1 MAEENDSQ
9 SGEKT
14 EEPSSYR
21 LEEFRKRGEVASS
34 KELTSSIVLA
44 GCFLVLSISLLYLFE
59 IFSEFLI
66 YIINLDFSLSF
77 QNDLIKDILKKSL
90 LLGAKAFAPIG
101 ISSVLIG
108 VIATVSQIGIL
119 YAPDVLTLKL
129 ERINPINGIQRLF
142 TMRSVVEAA
151 KGFLKFLFIVS
162 IAYGILHDDFKT
174 FSGFIHLDALNS
186 FLYAKDLII
195 KLALYIIGGLFIVS
209 LFDFGYQKYSY
220 HQRLKLTKE
229 EAKKEAKEKDGN
241 PEVKQRIKNIQR
253 EMANKRMMADIP
265 KADVIVTNPTHISI
279 ALKYSAENMVS
290 PEVIG
295 KGADHLA
302 LKIREIAKE
311 NNIPLVENVPLA
323 RTLYKT
329 VRVNDPVPRSLYKA
343 VAEVLAFVYRM
354 KMKRNQVG

>member
-1 MAEENDSQ
+1 LAEGSESQ

-34 KELTSSIVLA
+34 KELTSAIVLA
-44 GCFLVLSISLLYLFE
+44 GCFVVLSLSILYLFE

-66 YIINLDFSLSF
+66 YIINLDFSMSF
-77 QNDLIKDILKKSL
+77 QNEMIKDALKKSITL
-90 LLGAKAFAPIG
+90 AAKAFAPIG
-101 ISSVLIG
+101 ISSILIG
-108 VIATVSQIGIL
+108 VLTTVSQIGIL

-129 ERINPINGIQRLF
+129 DRINPINGFQRLF
-142 TMRSVVEAA
+142 TMRSIVEAA
-151 KGFLKFLFIVS
+151 KGFLKFLFIVV
-162 IAYGILHDDFKT
+162 IAYTVLKDDFES

-195 KLALYIIGGLFIVS
+195 KLAMYIIGGLFIVS
-209 LFDFGYQKYSY
+209 LFDLGYQKYSY
-220 HQRLKLTKE
+220 HQKLKLTKE

-241 PEVKQRIKNIQR
+241 PEVKQRIRNIQR

-279 ALKYSAENMVS
+279 ALRYSPEKMMS

-302 LKIREIAKE
+302 IKIREIAKE

-329 VRVNDPVPRSLYKA
+329 VRVNEAVPRSLYKA
-343 VAEVLAFVYRM
+343 VAEVLAFVYRI
-354 KMKRNQVG
+354 KNKKSQVG

>member
-9 SGEKT
+9 AGEKT

-34 KELTSSIVLA
+34 RELTSSIVLA
-44 GCFLVLSISLLYLFE
+44 GCFLVLSLSIMFLFE

-66 YIINLDFSLSF
+66 YIINLDFSKAYEIEF
-77 QNDLIKDILKKSL
+77 IKDILRKSL
-90 LLGAKAFAPIG
+90 VVSAKAFAPIG
-101 ISSVLIG
+101 ISSILIG
-108 VIATVSQIGIL
+108 VISTVSQIGIL

-129 ERINPINGIQRLF
+129 ERINPINGLQRLF
-142 TMRSVVEAA
+142 TLRSIVEAG
-151 KGFLKFLFIVS
+151 KGFMKFLFIVS
-162 IAYGILHDDFKT
+162 IAYFILKDDFLT

-195 KLALYIIGGLFIVS
+195 DLAFYIIGGLFIVS
-209 LFDFGYQKYSY
+209 VFDLAYQKYTY
-220 HQRLKLTKE
+220 HQKLKLTKE

-241 PEVKQRIKNIQR
+241 PEVKQRIKSIQR
-253 EMANKRMMADIP
+253 EMANKRMMADVP
-265 KADVIVTNPTHISI
+265 KADVIVTNPTHISV
-279 ALKYSAENMVS
+279 ALKYSADNMVS
-290 PEVIG
+290 PEVIA
-295 KGADHLA
+295 KGADNLA
-302 LKIREIAKE
+302 LKIREVAKE

-329 VRVNDPVPRSLYKA
+329 VRINEAVPRSLYKA

-354 KMKRNQVG
+354 KRKKG

>member
-1 MAEENDSQ
+1 MAEQNESQ
-9 SGEKT
+9 AGEKT

-21 LEEFRKRGEVASS
+21 LEEFRKRGDVASS
-34 KELTSSIVLA
+34 KELTSAIVL
-44 GCFLVLSISLLYLFE
+44 GGSFFVLSISLLYLFE

-66 YIINLDFSLSF
+66 YIINLDFTLSF
-77 QNDLIKDILKKSL
+77 QNEMIKDILKKSL
-90 LLGAKAFAPIG
+90 ILGAKAFAPVG
-101 ISSVLIG
+101 ISSLLIG
-108 VIATVSQIGIL
+108 VITTVSQIGIL

-129 ERINPINGIQRLF
+129 ERINPISGFQRLL
-142 TMRSVVEAA
+142 TMRSIVEAA

-162 IAYGILHDDFKT
+162 IAYFVLKDQLKS
-174 FSGFIHLDALNS
+174 FSGFMQLDILNS
-186 FLYAKDLII
+186 FFYAKDIII
-195 KLALYIIGGLFIVS
+195 KLALSILGGLFIVS
-209 LFDFGYQKYSY
+209 LFDLGYQKYTY
-220 HQRLKLTKE
+220 HQKLKLTKE

-241 PEVKQRIKNIQR
+241 PEIKQRIKNIQR

-265 KADVIVTNPTHISI
+265 KADVVVTNPTHISV
-279 ALKYSAENMVS
+279 ALRYNSEKMIS
-290 PEVIG
+290 PEVVA

-329 VRVNDPVPRSLYKA
+329 VKINEAVPRSLYKA

-354 KMKRNQVG
+354 KKKRA

>member
-1 MAEENDSQ
+1 MAEENDGQ
-9 SGEKT
+9 AGEKT

-34 KELTSSIVLA
+34 KELTSSIVLG
-44 GCFLVLSISLLYLFE
+44 GCFFVLSLSILYLFE

-66 YIINLDFSLSF
+66 YIINLDFSLIF
-77 QNDLIKDILKKSL
+77 QNEMIKDILKKSVM
-90 LLGAKAFAPIG
+90 LGAKAFAPIG

-108 VIATVSQIGIL
+108 VITTVSQIGIL

-129 ERINPINGIQRLF
+129 ERVNPISGIKRLF
-142 TMRSVVEAA
+142 TMRSIVEAT
-151 KGFLKFLFIVS
+151 KGFFKFLFIVA
-162 IAYGILHDDFKT
+162 IAYGVLKDEFKT

-186 FLYAKDLII
+186 FFYAKDIVI
-195 KLALYIIGGLFIVS
+195 KLALYIVGGLFVVS
-209 LFDFGYQKYSY
+209 LFDLGYQKYSY
-220 HQRLKLTKE
+220 HQKLKLTKE

-241 PEVKQRIKNIQR
+241 PEIKQRIKTIQR

-279 ALKYSAENMVS
+279 ALKYNAEKMIS

-329 VRVNDPVPRSLYKA
+329 VKVNEPVPRSLYKA

-354 KMKRNQVG
+354 KRKRA